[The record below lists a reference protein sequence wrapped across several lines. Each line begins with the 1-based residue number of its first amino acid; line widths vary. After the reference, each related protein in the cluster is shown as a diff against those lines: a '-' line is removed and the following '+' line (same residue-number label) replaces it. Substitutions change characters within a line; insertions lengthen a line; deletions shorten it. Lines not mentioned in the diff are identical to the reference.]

1 MLATLRHAH
10 ARGALDALGAAAST
24 ACAVHC
30 LLLPVALGALP
41 ALGLT
46 LLASERVEW
55 GLVLLTLA
63 LGVAALGHGYVRVH
77 RRAVPAA
84 FFAVGMTLLLA
95 GRVAGEEAPRAEPT
109 AVLAGALCIVQAH
122 RLNRLF
128 VRRCAA
134 VACAA
139 CGSDGCAGAP
149 AVE

>member
-63 LGVAALGHGYVRVH
+63 VGIAALGYGYVRVH

-84 FFAVGMTLLLA
+84 LFALGMTLLLA
-95 GRVAGEEAPRAEPT
+95 ARLAGEDAPRAEPV

-122 RLNRLF
+122 RLNRLLA
-128 VRRCAA
+128 RRCAA
-134 VACAA
+134 ACAA
-139 CGSDGCAGAP
+139 CGSDQ
-149 AVE
+149 